1 MIDTIRWINGSIRI
15 IDQTKLPEKEIY
27 LSIYNIDELIDAVKK
42 LKIRGAPAL
51 GITGAYGTVLAL
63 AEATK
68 TNVGG
73 LIEKVHTIAK
83 KIIMSRPTA
92 INLNWGVSRILKIIE
107 QNVCLHPEEIM
118 KEALTEATKILED
131 DIRCCQLM
139 GIKGSDLIDE
149 GCSILTHCNTG
160 GLATGGFGTALGV
173 AVTAHQQKKKIHVYV
188 DETRPVLQGSRLTA
202 WELQKEGID
211 HTVITDNMA
220 GYLMAQKKIHC
231 VIVGADRIAANGD
244 TANKIGTYALAV
256 LSEKHRIP
264 FYVAAP
270 MSTVDRKTKCG
281 YDIPIEE
288 RKPEEITHFQGH
300 RIVPLGSKVYNPAF
314 DVTPASMITAI
325 ITENDIYKGPHYNFA
340 DFALN

>member
-1 MIDTIRWINGSIRI
+1 MIDTIRWINDSIRI
-15 IDQTKLPEKEIY
+15 IDQSELPEKEIY
-27 LSIYNIDELIDAVKK
+27 LNITRVDELVDAINK

-51 GITGAYGTVLAL
+51 GIAGAFGTVLAL
-63 AEATK
+63 VESVK
-68 TNVGG
+68 LKNDGF
-73 LIEKVHTIAK
+73 LEKVHEITRKLIL
-83 KIIMSRPTA
+83 SRPTA
-92 INLNWGVSRILKIIE
+92 VNLNWGVDRILRIIE
-107 QNVCLHPEEIM
+107 KYHHLNPLEIIE
-118 KEALTEATKILED
+118 KTVTEANKLLEEDMHRCHSIGKI
-131 DIRCCQLM
+131 
-139 GIKGSDLIDE
+139 GSNLIS
-149 GCSILTHCNTG
+149 GNCSILTHCNTG

-173 AVTAHQQKKKIHVYV
+173 VVTAYQQNKKIHVYV
-188 DETRPVLQGSRLTA
+188 NETRPVLQGSRLTA